1 MIFHITT
8 LETWHQALT
17 AGIYAAD
24 SLETEG
30 FIHCSTIDQV
40 IQTANRYYF
49 GQTGL
54 VLLAINEEQL
64 QADLIY
70 EESEPGHFFPHLY
83 GSLNLDAVTQTPDF
97 PPNLDG
103 RFALP
108 DQLRTDE

>member
-1 MIFHITT
+1 MILHITT
-8 LETWHQALT
+8 SKTWQQALT
-17 AGIYAAD
+17 TGIYVAD

-49 GQTGL
+49 GQTDL
-54 VLLAINEEQL
+54 VLLAINAEQL

-70 EESEPGHFFPHLY
+70 EESEPGQFFPHLY
-83 GSLNLDAVTQTPDF
+83 SSLNLDAVIQAIDF
-97 PPNLDG
+97 PPNPDG

-108 DQLRTDE
+108 DQLLTDK